1 MSVLDCKKRRL
12 FIASRNSPKRPGSP
26 TPTAAS
32 AADTVWP
39 ARALILERSAA
50 GNLRSADLSFRAQGE
65 RETINRDVGTPLDPF
80 RALLLPSAPRPP
92 CSKRTSPL
100 PRHSHHSQTRTTPSR
115 AHRNAPEVSVHDMMA
130 AIRSKLARRR
140 SGHAP
145 PLGTGATVSVPVA
158 RVPGDDNPP
167 DDFR

>member
-50 GNLRSADLSFRAQGE
+50 GNLRSADSWFRAQGK

-80 RALLLPSAPRPP
+80 RADLLPSAPGPP
-92 CSKRTSPL
+92 CSKRTSPVL
-100 PRHSHHSQTRTTPSR
+100 RDRPHGLTRTTP
-115 AHRNAPEVSVHDMMA
+115 
-130 AIRSKLARRR
+130 
-140 SGHAP
+140 
-145 PLGTGATVSVPVA
+145 
-158 RVPGDDNPP
+158 
-167 DDFR
+167 